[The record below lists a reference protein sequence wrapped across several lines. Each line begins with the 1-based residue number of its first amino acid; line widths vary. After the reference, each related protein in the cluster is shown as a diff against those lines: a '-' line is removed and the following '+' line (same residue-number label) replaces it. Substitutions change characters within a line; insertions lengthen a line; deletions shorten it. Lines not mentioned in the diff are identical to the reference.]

1 MGTEEIR
8 KIISEMLKEAGKSRT
23 ALLISHELSM
33 TGAPMAL
40 LEMAE
45 QLRELRITVV
55 VTCTEDGSLRG
66 ELERRGVLAV
76 IIPQLFEEGV
86 LSDIADLFDFIVVN
100 TLVCCP
106 AVKELN
112 GADIPVLWWIHETE
126 EAYGNYTDIMP
137 AVLLSN
143 ITAVT
148 VGPRAGASL
157 KKHRPLYEAEELLYA
172 IPDFYTSGENRSM
185 VKKADEEVV
194 TFALIG
200 TLLSRKG
207 QDILLDAIN
216 TLDECDY
223 DRSRF
228 IFVGGDAGHPVTDR
242 VRKAV
247 SEEHSNIEYIE
258 YISRDE
264 MPAFYE
270 SIDCLICA
278 SRDDPMPIVVTE
290 ACMTGRAVIC
300 SENTGS
306 APLIERYN
314 AGIICHNDDPEEL
327 ASCIGQVIRG
337 LSGMDDMRK
346 NARKL
351 YEENFTP
358 EIFEERLRTV
368 IDSITAGTAAGEADR
383 IELDDTVREII
394 NDYCNR
400 EQQKSIA
407 LKSEL
412 TELKADMDLTEKELL
427 YYKDSFSEIE
437 NAFFWKASAPAR
449 FVLDAAKG
457 VHREIVTTGMI
468 RKGLRNIR
476 ENGVVDTMHKVYRKL
491 RGAATYRKWMKTPLF
506 TDAELAEQRNHVFSK
521 DIVFSITVPLY
532 NTPETFLREMIESV
546 IDQTYGKWELCLA
559 DGSDSKHDYVG
570 NVCKEYAARD
580 KRILYRKL
588 KRNQGISGNT
598 NACLDM
604 ATGDYIALFD
614 HDDILH
620 PAALHEMM
628 MVICEKDADIVYTD
642 EAVFISPDI
651 RKISSIH
658 FKPDFAPDNLRANNY
673 MCHFTAFKRSMLD
686 RTGGFRSE
694 YDGSQDHDMMLRLT
708 EAADR
713 IEHIPEVLYFWRAHP
728 QSVASGIDAKGYAA
742 VAGRK
747 AVMDSLRRQGLEATV
762 ESTKVHPCIFR
773 IRYALTDTPL
783 VSIVIPNCD
792 HIDELKICIDSILSR
807 STYRNYEIIIAENN
821 SCESRTFDYYDQ
833 LTEKHDNIRVI
844 IWEGEPNYSAINNYA
859 VRNAV
864 KGEYILLLNNDTEV
878 ITPSWI
884 EEMLMFAQR
893 GDVGA
898 VGAMLFYPNDT
909 IQGAGIIL
917 GLGGAAGH
925 AYHRAKRGGDGYMGR
940 LAYAQ
945 DMTAVTAACMLVRRD
960 VWDEVGGLDEEF
972 ALSFNDVDLCMK
984 IRREG
989 YLIVWTPYA
998 ELYHYESASRG
1009 MDDTPEKKA
1018 RFDSEAALFRSR
1030 WGTELKRGDPYYN
1043 PNLTLVRSD
1052 FSLRYTRQSG
1062 LLPEELKES
1071 EFDGA
1076 IE

>member
-1 MGTEEIR
+1 MGTEKIR
-8 KIISEMLKEAGKSRT
+8 KILSEMLKEAGKSRA

-33 TGAPMAL
+33 TGAPVAL

-45 QLRELRITVV
+45 QLKEMGTTAV
-55 VTCTEDGSLRG
+55 VTCPSDGPLREETESRG
-66 ELERRGVLAV
+66 IPAV
-76 IIPQLFEEGV
+76 IIPQLFEEGT

-106 AVKELN
+106 AVRELN

-126 EAYGNYTDIMP
+126 EAYGNCTDIMP

-143 ITAVT
+143 ITTVT
-148 VGPRAGASL
+148 ASPRAGAFL

-172 IPDFYTSGENRSM
+172 IPDFYTSGENKRTG
-185 VKKADEEVV
+185 KKADGGVV

-200 TLLSRKG
+200 TLEPRKG

-216 TLDECDY
+216 TLGEGEYGRC
-223 DRSRF
+223 RF
-228 IFVGGDAGHPVTDR
+228 IFVGEDAGHPVTDR

-247 SEEHSNIEYIE
+247 SEEHSNLEYIE
-258 YISRDE
+258 YIGRDE
-264 MPAFYE
+264 MPSFYDG
-270 SIDCLICA
+270 IDCLICA
-278 SRDDPMPIVVTE
+278 SRDDPMPMTVTE
-290 ACMTGRAVIC
+290 ACMTGRVVIC

-306 APLIERYN
+306 AALLERYD

-327 ASCIGQVIRG
+327 ASCIRRVMNG

-351 YEENFTP
+351 YEEIFTS
-358 EIFEERLRTV
+358 ELFAARLRTIV
-368 IDSITAGTAAGEADR
+368 DSITAGTVAVEEER
-383 IELDDTVREII
+383 IKQDDAFRTVI

-400 EQQKSIA
+400 AQKKTIA
-407 LKSEL
+407 LEEEIA
-412 TELKADMDLTEKELL
+412 ELKADKDLTEEELR
-427 YYKDSFSEIE
+427 YYKESFEEIE

-449 FVLDAAKG
+449 FVLDTVKG
-457 VHREIVTTGMI
+457 VHRGSIPGGMI
-468 RKGLRNIR
+468 KKGIRNIR
-476 ENGVVDTMHKVYRKL
+476 ENGMADTLHKAYRKL
-491 RGAATYRKWMKTPLF
+491 HGAVSYSEWMKTPLF
-506 TDAELAEQRNHVFSK
+506 TDAELSEQRSHGFSR

-532 NTPETFLREMIESV
+532 NTPEPFLREMIGSV

-570 NVCKEYAARD
+570 NVCKEYAAGD

-588 KRNQGISGNT
+588 KRNRGISGNT

-604 ATGDYIALFD
+604 VTGDYIALFD

-628 MVICEKDADIVYTD
+628 RVICGKDADIVYTD
-642 EAVFISPDI
+642 EAVFISPNI
-651 RKISSIH
+651 GNISSIH

-673 MCHFTAFKRSMLD
+673 MCHFTAFKRSLLD

-694 YDGSQDHDMMLRLT
+694 CDGSQDHDMMLRLT
-708 EAADR
+708 EAAER

-747 AVMDSLRRQGLEATV
+747 AVMDSLRRQGLEAAV

-773 IRYALTDTPL
+773 IRYALTGTPL

-792 HIDELKICIDSILSR
+792 HVDELKTCIDSILSR
-807 STYRNYEIIIAENN
+807 STYTNYEIIIAENN
-821 SCESRTFDYYDQ
+821 SREERTFAYYDS
-833 LTEKHDNIRVI
+833 LTEKHDNIRVTG
-844 IWEGEPNYSAINNYA
+844 WEGEFNYSAINNCA

-864 KGEYILLLNNDTEV
+864 SGEYILLLDNDTEV

-898 VGAMLFYPNDT
+898 VGAMLYYPDDT
-909 IQGAGIIL
+909 IQSAGIIL
-917 GLGGAAGH
+917 GLGGAAGR
-925 AYHRAKRGGDGYMGR
+925 AYNGVRRGRDGYMGR
-940 LAYAQ
+940 LSYAQ
-945 DMTAVTAACMLVRRD
+945 DMTAVSSDCMMIRRD
-960 VWDEVGGLDEEF
+960 VWDKVGGFDEEF
-972 ALSFNDVDLCMK
+972 AIAFNDTDLCMR
-984 IRREG
+984 IRKAG

-998 ELYHYESASRG
+998 ELYHHESLGRG
-1009 MDDTPEKKA
+1009 EDNTSEKQA
-1018 RFDSEAALFRSR
+1018 VCNSEKESFRSK
-1030 WGTELKRGDPYYN
+1030 WGAELDRGDPYYN
-1043 PNLTLVRSD
+1043 PNLTLAKSD
-1052 FSLRYTRQSG
+1052 FSLKHARQT
-1062 LLPEELKES
+1062 
-1071 EFDGA
+1071 DGEH
-1076 IE
+1076 I

>member
-1 MGTEEIR
+1 
-8 KIISEMLKEAGKSRT
+8 MLKEAGKSRA

-33 TGAPMAL
+33 TGAPVAL

-45 QLRELRITVV
+45 QLKEMGTTAV
-55 VTCTEDGSLRG
+55 VTCPSDGPLR
-66 ELERRGVLAV
+66 EEAESRGIPAV
-76 IIPQLFEEGV
+76 IIPQMFEKGF
-86 LSDIADLFDFIVVN
+86 LADIADMFGFIVVN

-106 AVKELN
+106 AVRELN

-126 EAYGNYTDIMP
+126 EVYRIFADRMP

-148 VGPRAGASL
+148 AGPRAGAYL

-172 IPDFYTSGENRSM
+172 IPDFYTSGEN
-185 VKKADEEVV
+185 KKMGKKTDGGVV

-200 TLLSRKG
+200 TLEPRKG

-216 TLDECDY
+216 TLDESEY
-223 DRSRF
+223 DRCRF
-228 IFVGGDAGHPVTDR
+228 IFVGEDTGHPVTDR

-247 SEEHSNIEYIE
+247 SEEHSNLEYIE
-258 YISRDE
+258 YIGRDE
-264 MPAFYE
+264 MPSFYDG
-270 SIDCLICA
+270 IDCLICA
-278 SRDDPMPIVVTE
+278 SRDDPMPMTVTE
-290 ACMTGRAVIC
+290 ACMTGRVVIC

-306 APLIERYN
+306 AALLERYD
-314 AGIICHNDDPEEL
+314 AGIIYHNDDPEEL
-327 ASCIGQVIRG
+327 ASCIRRVMNG

-351 YEENFTP
+351 YEEIFTS

-457 VHREIVTTGMI
+457 VHRETVTTGMI

-506 TDAELAEQRNHVFSK
+506 TDAELSEQRSRVFSK
-521 DIVFSITVPLY
+521 DIIFSITVPLY
-532 NTPETFLREMIESV
+532 NTPEPFLREMIESV

-570 NVCKEYAARD
+570 NVCKEYAAGD

-588 KRNQGISGNT
+588 KRNRGISGNT

-628 MVICEKDADIVYTD
+628 RVICESDADIVYTD
-642 EAVFISPDI
+642 EAVFISPNI
-651 RKISSIH
+651 GNISSIH

-673 MCHFTAFKRSMLD
+673 MCHFTAFKRSLLD

-708 EAADR
+708 EAAER

-747 AVMDSLRRQGLEATV
+747 AVMDSLRRQGLEAAV

-773 IRYALTDTPL
+773 IRYALTGTPL

-792 HIDELKICIDSILSR
+792 HVDELKTCIDSILSR
-807 STYRNYEIIIAENN
+807 STYTNYEIIIAENN
-821 SCESRTFDYYDQ
+821 SREERTFAYYDS

-945 DMTAVTAACMLVRRD
+945 DMTAVTAACMLTRRD
-960 VWDEVGGLDEEF
+960 VWEEVGGLDEELTV
-972 ALSFNDVDLCMK
+972 AFNDTDLCMK
-984 IRREG
+984 IRRAG

-998 ELYHYESASRG
+998 ELYHYESLSRG
-1009 MDDTPEKKA
+1009 KDDTPEKQA
-1018 RFDSEAALFRSR
+1018 RFESEVALFRR
-1030 WGTELKRGDPYYN
+1030 KWGAELTAGDPYYN
-1043 PNLTLVRSD
+1043 PNLTLAKSD
-1052 FSLRYTRQSG
+1052 FSLKHARQTDA
-1062 LLPEELKES
+1062 EHR
-1071 EFDGA
+1071 
-1076 IE
+1076 